1 MGSKNNTN
9 VVTFSGGSGHSGL
22 LRGLKSVRNISI
34 SAVVAM
40 TDNGKSTGVLRS
52 ELGVLPPGDVRRCL
66 AALATK
72 EPELAQTLEVRFTQ
86 GFLKGHSFG
95 NLFLVALAE
104 KLGSFEAAV
113 DYTQKI
119 LGVAGQVIP
128 CTLELAQ
135 LHAQLKDGT
144 HLEGEEKIDVTDDP
158 QRSPVE
164 RIWTEPAVAANPR
177 ALKAIKAADVL
188 VFGPGD
194 FYTSILPTLL
204 MTGMKEAV
212 MASKAKKILVCN
224 RTQKPGETHGMSAL
238 DLVNELERYAGTHV
252 DLLLAN
258 NQNDH
263 TGPYPA
269 IEVPWEELTARE
281 TEVVMADLA
290 DEKDGLRLDG
300 TKVAQALA
308 TTWTI

>member
-1 MGSKNNTN
+1 MALTN
-9 VVTFSGGSGHSGL
+9 KRIVTFSGGSGHSGL
-22 LRGLKSVRNISI
+22 LRGLKTLPGISI

-52 ELGVLPPGDVRRCL
+52 ELNVLPPGDVRRCL
-66 AALATK
+66 GALATQ
-72 EPELAQTLEVRFTQ
+72 EPKLAQTLEMRFTK
-86 GFLKGHSFG
+86 GFLSGHSFG
-95 NLFLVALAE
+95 NLFLVALAK

-113 DYTQKI
+113 DYTQKL
-119 LGVAGQVIP
+119 LGVKGQVIP

-135 LHAQLKDGT
+135 LHAELQDGT

-158 QRSPVE
+158 NRSPVKK
-164 RIWTEPAVAANPR
+164 IWTEPLVKANPR
-177 ALKAIKAADVL
+177 ALKAIQTAEVL

-212 MASKAKKILVCN
+212 MTSHAKKVLICN

-238 DLVNELERYAGTHV
+238 DLIVELERYAGTKI

-263 TGPYPA
+263 TGPYPVIA
-269 IEVPWEELTARE
+269 VPWEDLTVRG

-300 TKVAQALA
+300 TKVAQTLSAS
-308 TTWTI
+308 W